1 MFRKIMHWIRVD
13 PDSLGRPKLSGNE
26 DIQSLAVPICV
37 LSLVQELEDA
47 GIKLEDL
54 RESR

>member
-13 PDSLGRPKLSGNE
+13 PESLGRPKLSGNE

-37 LSLVQELEDA
+37 LSLVQEFEDA
-47 GIKLEDL
+47 GIQLEDL